1 MIDRRDLAANTSQVC
16 AIHALSVI
24 ITTMSTEATS
34 FKTQRFHL
42 PEYSIRRLCGLV
54 LLSLTASQA
63 HGANGQVRVK
73 PGTTPAR
80 ILSELRSK
88 DHQVRRDAA
97 NELGAIRARGA
108 VRALVEA
115 LSDRESGVREA
126 AAFALGQICDPAAT
140 GLLIPLLADSNT
152 DVRAS
157 AAFALGMIGNR
168 KALEALSYALGDSNS
183 EVRSSAIFA
192 LGLMQ
197 DEEAVDEI
205 LEALDD
211 SSFDVRYDA
220 VWALGRIGDP
230 DAEDHLRG
238 SLVTLDLLKID
249 DTWREAYRQAVQNS
263 LESLRTEAHA
273 ATPAGGTSRP
283 RRATG
288 VVRENRYESPTRP
301 IGVRQLARPAQTE
314 SAMRAG
320 MNGPVRLRVLV
331 GADGRAVR
339 AYVTRR
345 TGYGLER
352 RAVEAILQYRFDPE
366 LQGGLPQTTWID
378 MEVKF

>member
-1 MIDRRDLAANTSQVC
+1 M
-16 AIHALSVI
+16 IHALSVI
-24 ITTMSTEATS
+24 ITLMFTAAISLRS
-34 FKTQRFHL
+34 IRFRL
-42 PEYSIRRLCGLV
+42 PEYSLHYLCGLV
-54 LLSLTASQA
+54 LLVLIANQA
-63 HGANGQVRVK
+63 YGAYGATGQTRVK
-73 PGTTPAR
+73 PAPAPAR
-80 ILSELRSK
+80 LLSELRSK

-115 LSDRESGVREA
+115 LSDRESTVREA
-126 AAFALGQICDPAAT
+126 AAFALGQITDPATT
-140 GLLIPLLADSNT
+140 GLLIPLLADSNA

-205 LEALDD
+205 IEALDD

-220 VWALGRIGDP
+220 VWALGQIGEP
-230 DAEDHLRG
+230 DAEAHLRG

-273 ATPAGGTSRP
+273 TAPAGGVSRP

-288 VVRENRYESPTRP
+288 VVSENRYASPTRP
-301 IGVRQLARPAQTE
+301 IGVRQLVKPALTE
-314 SAMRAG
+314 SAMGAKAS
-320 MNGPVRLRVLV
+320 GPVKLRVLV

-345 TGYGLER
+345 AGYGLER
-352 RAVEAILQYRFDPE
+352 RAVEAVLQYRFDPE
-366 LQGGLPQTTWID
+366 LLGGLPQTSWID
-378 MEVKF
+378 MEVIWSVVRSQ